1 MPQHQMTAKD
11 STERRKS
18 NIGVFMTVFY
28 AVVYGGFVFLS
39 VFYPSSMSLRTFF
52 GMNLA
57 ITYGLSLIVIAII
70 FAMIYNQ
77 LVRIPRGAKKP
88 EGALKTDQGVQE
100 R

>member
-18 NIGVFMTVFY
+18 NIGVLMTVFY

-39 VFYPSSMSLRTFF
+39 VFYPSLMSLRTFF

-57 ITYGLSLIVIAII
+57 ITYGLGLIVVAII
-70 FAMIYNQ
+70 FAMIYNH
-77 LVRIPRGAKKP
+77 LVRIPRGTEKRENSLKP
-88 EGALKTDQGVQE
+88 DQSNQE
-100 R
+100 

>member
-1 MPQHQMTAKD
+1 MSQHQVNDKN

-18 NIGVFMTVFY
+18 NIGILMTVLY
-28 AVVYGGFVFLS
+28 ALVYGGFVFLS
-39 VFYPSSMSLRTFF
+39 VFYPSIMSVRIFF

-57 ITYGLSLIVIAII
+57 ITYGLGLIVIAII

-77 LVRIPRGAKKP
+77 MVRIPRAP
-88 EGALKTDQGVQE
+88 ETPEKTLNSGPGSEE

>member
-1 MPQHQMTAKD
+1 MSQHQMNAED

-18 NIGVFMTVFY
+18 NIGVKMTVLY
-28 AVVYGGFVFLS
+28 ALVYGGFVFLS
-39 VFYPSSMSLRTFF
+39 VFYPSIMSVRTFF

-57 ITYGLSLIVIAII
+57 ITYGLGLIVIAII

-77 LVRIPRGAKKP
+77 MVRIPRGPEKP
-88 EGALKTDQGVQE
+88 EKTLNPDQSKKE